1 MPHSTRHDRR
11 RFLQGLGALVAG
23 GTASALFP
31 QLQLMGHALAAT
43 PSAGEYRAL
52 VCIFLFGGNDSY
64 NMLIPHAQ
72 GEYDVYSRS
81 RGGVYDATANP
92 FGLGIARDN
101 LATVSD
107 TAGKSWG
114 LHPAFA
120 AAKPLFDAGE
130 MAFVANV
137 GSLVQPVRKPEVGYP
152 GGKPLPP
159 YLYSHNDQQR
169 QWMRGHS
176 TGTRTANGWGGLA
189 GDRIKSLNTGPTAL
203 PPTISIFGNNLY
215 QSGASVLPY
224 AISSAGPSEL
234 ARMSASATAVRAD
247 TIRLEA
253 LNELLNAGQP
263 QVMQGRYAGL
273 GKASIGVNGAL
284 RTALDPV
291 NGGDI
296 ATAFPAT
303 SLAAQL
309 RMIARMVKV
318 SRSSTIGHT
327 RQIFFAGMG
336 GFDTH
341 DNQMEPTRH
350 ATLLSQLA
358 GAMVAFRAGL
368 QEIGMLN
375 QVSTFTM
382 SDFGRTL
389 NSNGNGTDH
398 GWGGVQMVMG
408 GAAANG
414 GSLQGRR
421 IWGDYPLLELD
432 GDQSMGRGRM
442 IPTTSIQQYGAT
454 MATWLGV
461 PDGDLA
467 TIFPGLGNFA
477 APRLGLLG

>member
-1 MPHSTRHDRR
+1 MPHSTRHSRR
-11 RFLQGLGALVAG
+11 HFLQGLGALVAG
-23 GTASALFP
+23 GTASAMFP
-31 QLQLMGHALAAT
+31 QLELMGRALAAAPT
-43 PSAGEYRAL
+43 PGEYRAL
-52 VCIFLFGGNDSY
+52 VCIFLFGGNDSF
-64 NMLIPHAQ
+64 NMLIPHVQDA
-72 GEYDVYSRS
+72 YDVYLRS
-81 RGGVYDATANP
+81 RGGVYDATTNP
-92 FGLGIARDN
+92 FGLGIARDS
-101 LATVSD
+101 LATVQGTGGD
-107 TAGKSWG
+107 RWG
-114 LHPAFA
+114 LHPSFA

-130 MAFVANV
+130 LAFVANV
-137 GSLVQPVRKPEVGYP
+137 GSLVQPVRKPEVGFP
-152 GGKPLPP
+152 GGKPLPA

-169 QWMRGHS
+169 QWMRGHA
-176 TGTRTANGWGGLA
+176 TGTRTANGWGGLS
-189 GDRIKSLNTGPTAL
+189 GDRVASLNTGLTAL

-234 ARMSASATAVRAD
+234 ARMSASAAAVRAD
-247 TIRLEA
+247 AIRLEA

-273 GKASIGVNGAL
+273 GKTSITINGAL
-284 RTALDPV
+284 RAALDPV
-291 NGGDI
+291 SGGDI
-296 ATAFPAT
+296 TTAFPAT
-303 SLAAQL
+303 SLATQL
-309 RMIARMVKV
+309 RMIARLIKV
-318 SRSSTIGHT
+318 SRSPAIGHK

-341 DNQMEPTRH
+341 DNQMATRQP
-350 ATLLSQLA
+350 ALLSQLA
-358 GAMVAFRAGL
+358 GALAAFRAGL

-375 QVSTFTM
+375 QVTTFTM

-398 GWGGVQMVMG
+398 GWGGVQLVMG

-421 IWGDYPLLELD
+421 VWGAYPLLELD
-432 GDQSMGRGRM
+432 GEQAMGRGRM

-461 PDGDLA
+461 PAGDMP

-477 APRLGLLG
+477 TPRLGLLG

>member
-1 MPHSTRHDRR
+1 MSHSNRHDRR
-11 RFLQGLGALVAG
+11 RFLQGLGALVATG
-23 GTASALFP
+23 AASAVFP
-31 QLQLMGHALAAT
+31 QLELMGRALAAA
-43 PSAGEYRAL
+43 PAPGEYRAL
-52 VCIFLFGGNDSY
+52 VCIFLYGGNDSY

-72 GEYDVYSRS
+72 AEYDTYLRS

-101 LATVSD
+101 LATIAD
-107 TAGKSWG
+107 TAGKTWG
-114 LHPAFA
+114 LHPSFA
-120 AAKPLFDAGE
+120 ATKPLFDSGE
-130 MAFVANV
+130 LAFLANV
-137 GSLVQPVRKPEVGYP
+137 GSLVEPVRKSEVGYP

-169 QWMRGHS
+169 QWMRGHA
-176 TGTRTANGWGGLA
+176 TGTHAANGWGGLC
-189 GDRIKSLNTGPTAL
+189 GDRMATLNTGLMAL

-224 AISSAGPSEL
+224 AIASSGPSQL
-234 ARMSASATAVRAD
+234 ARMSSTGSTADAA
-247 TIRLEA
+247 RLAA
-253 LNELLNAGQP
+253 LNELLNAGQG
-263 QVMQGRYAGL
+263 QVMRSRYAEL
-273 GKASIGVNGAL
+273 GRTSTLVNTTL

-296 ATAFPAT
+296 ATVFPAEQ
-303 SLAAQL
+303 LAGQL
-309 RMIARMVKV
+309 RMIARMIKV
-318 SRSSTIGHT
+318 SQSASIGHK
-327 RQIFFAGMG
+327 RQIFFAGLG

-341 DNQMEPTRH
+341 DNQMDPTRH
-350 ATLLSQLA
+350 AALLSQVA
-358 GAMVAFRAGL
+358 GGLVAFRAAL

-375 QVSTFTM
+375 RVTTFTM

-398 GWGGVQMVMG
+398 AWGGVQLVMG

-421 IWGDYPLLELD
+421 VWGDYPLLELD
-432 GDQSMGRGRM
+432 GEQSMGRGRM

-454 MATWLGV
+454 LGSWLGV
-461 PDGDLA
+461 GDAELA

-477 APRLGLLG
+477 TPRLGFLS